1 MVSIVVFKKLHMF
14 GTSIF
19 SFYSVYIYF
28 YGKQSY
34 RLYCDHIESH
44 CLQSLML
51 TACFSH
57 HMSHK
62 A

>member
-14 GTSIF
+14 GTSVF

-44 CLQSLML
+44 CLQP
-51 TACFSH
+51 
-57 HMSHK
+57 
-62 A
+62 